1 MVFYRNSL
9 VSLVAIIVSTVV
21 FAGDET
27 RSSRAP
33 AVQQTLAAQQVA
45 VPVSVPSTPIVVQDT
60 KVNINTAA
68 IKELMEVKGMSRVK
82 AKNIITYRKKHG
94 NFKSLDE
101 LKLVKGFQKI
111 KDENLKLIQGQL
123 SVD

>member
-1 MVFYRNSL
+1 MFFHRNSL
-9 VSLVAIIVSTVV
+9 ICVVALVFSTVV
-21 FAGDET
+21 IAADQT
-27 RSSRAP
+27 RSSRMP
-33 AVQQTLAAQQVA
+33 AAQQTLAVQQV
-45 VPVSVPSTPIVVQDT
+45 PIPVPSTPIVVQDT

-68 IKELMEVKGMSRVK
+68 IKDLMEVKGMSRVK

-123 SVD
+123 SID

>member
-1 MVFYRNSL
+1 MFFNRNSL
-9 VSLVAIIVSTVV
+9 VSLAALVLSTVV

-27 RSSRAP
+27 RSSRVPAAQQAL
-33 AVQQTLAAQQVA
+33 AVQQ
-45 VPVSVPSTPIVVQDT
+45 VPVPQQTTPIVVQEP

-82 AKNIITYRKKHG
+82 ARNIISYRKKHG
-94 NFKSLDE
+94 NFRSLDD
-101 LKLVKGFQKI
+101 LKLVKGFKKI

-123 SVD
+123 SIE